1 MSLEKQSYVD
11 MIEVPNNS
19 IVHVRVKTVVLD
31 DGFQISESFH
41 RHTINPGDD
50 YSQETEKVQVICA
63 AVHTPEA
70 IAAYR
75 LAQLDKMPNNTVP
88 ARLTGGS
95 QDSQ

>member
-11 MIEVPNNS
+11 MIEVLNNS
-19 IVHVRVKTVVLD
+19 IVHVRVKTVISD
-31 DGFQISESFH
+31 NGNQIDESYH
-41 RHTINPGDD
+41 RRTISPGDD
-50 YSQETEKVQVICA
+50 YSQETEKVQVVCSNA
-63 AVHTPEA
+63 HTPEA

-75 LAQLDKMPNNTVP
+75 LALLDKMSNNTVP

>member
-1 MSLEKQSYVD
+1 MSLEKQSYID

-31 DGFQISESFH
+31 GGSQISESYH
-41 RHTINPGDD
+41 RRTISPGDD
-50 YSQETEKVQVICA
+50 YSQEDEQVKVICA
-63 AVHTPEA
+63 VVHTPEA
-70 IAAYR
+70 VAAYK
-75 LAQLDKMPNNTVP
+75 LAQLDKMSNNTVP